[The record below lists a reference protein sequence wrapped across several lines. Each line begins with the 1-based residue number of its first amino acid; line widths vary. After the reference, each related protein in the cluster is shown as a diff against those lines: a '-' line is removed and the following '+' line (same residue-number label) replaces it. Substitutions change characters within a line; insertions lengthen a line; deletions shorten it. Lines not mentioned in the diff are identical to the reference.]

1 MTWRARCAWSSP
13 SRQAGGGARLT
24 VRRALESPE
33 LRQRLVQLG
42 TEPSPSTPAELGA
55 LLRDDLAKWGKV
67 IRENNIKDE

>member
-13 SRQAGGGARLT
+13 SRRAGGGARLT

-33 LRQRLVQLG
+33 LRQRLV
-42 TEPSPSTPAELGA
+42 
-55 LLRDDLAKWGKV
+55 